1 MMTCYDDLE
10 RYLMRRTEEF
20 GISRLAD
27 TTGLD
32 RVGIDTASVVKPGTT
47 DAIWVYSGK
56 GLSRSQARAGAIMEC
71 LERTCAL
78 WPGDQDG
85 VVLGPVVT
93 ADGRHPTEAVWGPGN
108 FTEAPHPGARDMVIP
123 WTSGTRLSDGSPIW
137 LPADLVFTGHR
148 PASTQGGSPFRVRT
162 SNGLGAALDH
172 DSAVIHALLELA
184 ERDIVSHH
192 EVIASHAGVSF
203 LAAVAAATGITSQW
217 LGQLYRDDT
226 SYAVTVDPQTAPDRA
241 GTLIDRYSRA
251 GLTVVI
257 KALPNDFGLPAF
269 GVACMEQVTAAHV
282 LGCAGYA
289 ARCDAEE
296 ALVAA
301 LLELAQT
308 RATDLQGAREDRHD
322 IEKRRL
328 PEVPAN
334 HWLGTPGEATRFD
347 VAVSMFD
354 TTQGTPTLKHIVS
367 AFARARLDDIAIVSF
382 PAPDG
387 IHAVRVLAPG
397 VETWH
402 STGGCSRLGP
412 RLARKINRG

>member
-1 MMTCYDDLE
+1 MTTPFDDLE
-10 RYLMRRTEEF
+10 RHLMRRMEEF

-32 RVGIDTASVVKPGTT
+32 RTGIDTASVVKPGTA

-56 GLSRSQARAGAIMEC
+56 GLSKSQARVVAIMEC

-78 WPGDQDG
+78 WPGDQRG
-85 VVLGPVVT
+85 LLLGSAAHV
-93 ADGRHPTEAVWGPGN
+93 GERHPAEAVWRPER
-108 FTEAPHPGARDMVIP
+108 FTESTHPGSTDMTVP
-123 WTSGTRLSDGSPIW
+123 WTSGLRLSDGSPVW

-148 PASTQGGSPFRVRT
+148 PASARGQAPFRVRT
-162 SNGLGAALDH
+162 SNGLGAAFDH
-172 DSAVIHALLELA
+172 DSAVAHALLEIA

-203 LAAVAAATGITSQW
+203 LAAVAAATGIESQW

-226 SYAVTVDPQTAPDRA
+226 SHAVTVDPETVPDCSRA
-241 GTLIDRYSRA
+241 LIERFSRA
-251 GLTVVI
+251 GLTVIV

-269 GVACMEQVTAAHV
+269 GVACMEYVTVAHV

-289 ARCDAEE
+289 ARCDPEE
-296 ALVAA
+296 ALVSA

-322 IEKRRL
+322 IEKQRL
-328 PEVPAN
+328 PEIPAN
-334 HWLGTPGEATRFD
+334 HWLATPGEVTGFD
-347 VAVSMFD
+347 VAASMFD
-354 TTQGTPTLKHIVS
+354 SPKGLPALKHVLS
-367 AFARARLDDIAIVSF
+367 AFASAGLDDMAVVSF

-387 IHAVRVLAPG
+387 IHAIRALVPG

-402 STGGCSRLGP
+402 STGGCSKLGP
-412 RLARKINRG
+412 RLARKINHG